1 MAGLQKMSTPFTLD
15 NAIRWGVQ
23 LAPPQ
28 SGMQGRYQGYL
39 DLPVPQSQWMR
50 TAAGITPYAN
60 DRIDI
65 RAPGIRDQIPRPPVP
80 YFGQPRDSLFDTQGR
95 TNNKAPFPN
104 YNDEVPSF
112 LMSRENQEWHAAMY
126 QRLRETKDA
135 FHFSH
140 QERGQFP
147 VPYTGFSAFRDLHPV
162 STHEEL

>member
-1 MAGLQKMSTPFTLD
+1 MTTPFTLD
-15 NAIRWGVQ
+15 NAIQWGVQ
-23 LAPPQ
+23 LASPQ
-28 SGMQGRYQGYL
+28 NGMQGRYQGYL
-39 DLPVPQSQWMR
+39 DMPATNSQWIR

-60 DRIDI
+60 DRMDI

-80 YFGQPRDSLFDTQGR
+80 YFEPRDSLFDRQGR
-95 TNNKAPFPN
+95 TFNKAPVTHF
-104 YNDEVPSF
+104 DADLPSF
-112 LMSRENQEWHAAMY
+112 LKSAENQEWHAAMY

-162 STHEEL
+162 STHEAQ